1 MFQLDEYCLF
11 RGKNRSPKAAV
22 NQKIPCLRISSGDF
36 RIAKMQTGL
45 FLPSLI
51 PIFATEKYSVSMRIA
66 TYLLTLCILCAADA
80 RAMTPETARRLQRG
94 RELFE
99 YGRWSDA
106 RNEFRQVRAELAS
119 TDYAAIQEVDYHLAA
134 CAVELGSID
143 AAEALSEFER
153 NYPGSTT
160 CDSPWGR
167 TTAQRAT

>member
-1 MFQLDEYCLF
+1 
-11 RGKNRSPKAAV
+11 
-22 NQKIPCLRISSGDF
+22 
-36 RIAKMQTGL
+36 
-45 FLPSLI
+45 
-51 PIFATEKYSVSMRIA
+51 
-66 TYLLTLCILCAADA
+66 
-80 RAMTPETARRLQRG
+80 MTPETARRLQRG

-153 NYPGSTT
+153 NYPGSTYLNDVRFALGSYYCAT
-160 CDSPWGR
+160 GNMTEAGNQFRR
-167 TTAQRAT
+167 TDRSALNPSRR